1 MATWKP
7 ENVLLTLKGNEAL
20 SKVLAGQGKLTVT
33 RIVAGAGYVS
43 PSTLYNQKDVSN
55 IKQTL
60 EVNRVVTDAN
70 GSEISTTLSNIN
82 LDTAYNLY
90 QIGVYCK
97 HTDSDEEF
105 LYLIAQCET
114 DKPDNIPA
122 KTDTVANFSYNL
134 YIQHEGTTQFEVTVN
149 QSGVLD
155 VSMLGKP
162 NGVATLDSSG
172 KVPSEQIPSLEYA
185 AKKHASQH
193 ATGGSDPITPASIG
207 AMPSMKRT
215 FIYDGINSTKNLTT
229 AGWYRILKHDSLNDK
244 AFLINIGHQYSDT
257 GPENVLFFVCSMPS
271 CPSIVVLS
279 HSNNPSRPTII
290 FYKKIRITK
299 DSNYMYIDF
308 YRAQDGDVCI
318 PRVSIIEFVT
328 DATTVQDKKGEPLDV
343 LPVDEAPD
351 GETVLLMQ
359 DVSVIPSGNVLTDAN
374 KAKSVAITLTASG
387 WNSSSKTQTVTVSGV
402 LADETKQLIT
412 PTPALAS
419 QTAYYEAVVLCTGQA
434 ANKLTFTAKKIPT
447 ADLTVYVTIQEVS
460 A

>member
-60 EVNRVVTDAN
+60 EVNRVVTDAK

-149 QSGVLD
+149 QPGVIS

-172 KVPSEQIPSLEYA
+172 KVPSGQIPSLEYA
-185 AKKHASQH
+185 SKKHASQH
-193 ATGGSDPITPASIG
+193 ATGGSDPITPDSIGAAPSTHASQHATSGRDPITPASIG
-207 AMPSMKRT
+207 AATSGHTHNYAGSSSAGGSATSAVKLSTART
-215 FIYDGINSTKNLTT
+215 IRTNLGSTGTASFDGTSNVTPGVTGKLSVANGGTGATTAAAALKNLGIT
-229 AGWYRILKHDSLNDK
+229 AGTSD
-244 AFLINIGHQYSDT
+244 LIAGESALET
-257 GPENVLFFVCSMPS
+257 G
-271 CPSIVVLS
+271 
-279 HSNNPSRPTII
+279 
-290 FYKKIRITK
+290 KI
-299 DSNYMYIDF
+299 YL
-308 YRAQDGDVCI
+308 C
-318 PRVSIIEFVT
+318 
-328 DATTVQDKKGEPLDV
+328 
-343 LPVDEAPD
+343 
-351 GETVLLMQ
+351 
-359 DVSVIPSGNVLTDAN
+359 
-374 KAKSVAITLTASG
+374 
-387 WNSSSKTQTVTVSGV
+387 
-402 LADETKQLIT
+402 
-412 PTPALAS
+412 
-419 QTAYYEAVVLCTGQA
+419 YE
-434 ANKLTFTAKKIPT
+434 
-447 ADLTVYVTIQEVS
+447 
-460 A
+460 

>member
-97 HTDSDEEF
+97 HTDSGEEF

-122 KTDTVANFSYNL
+122 KTDTVASFSYNL

-149 QSGVLD
+149 QPGAIS

-172 KVPSEQIPSLEYA
+172 KVPSGQIPSLEYA

-207 AMPSMKRT
+207 AAPTGHTHNYAGSSSAGGSATSAVKLSTART
-215 FIYDGINSTKNLTT
+215 IRTNLGSTGTASFDGTSNVTPGVTGTLPVANGGTGATT
-229 AGWYRILKHDSLNDK
+229 AAAART
-244 AFLINIGHQYSDT
+244 NIG
-257 GPENVLFFVCSMPS
+257 
-271 CPSIVVLS
+271 
-279 HSNNPSRPTII
+279 
-290 FYKKIRITK
+290 
-299 DSNYMYIDF
+299 
-308 YRAQDGDVCI
+308 A
-318 PRVSIIEFVT
+318 VSI
-328 DATTVQDKKGEPLDV
+328 DDV
-343 LPVDEAPD
+343 
-351 GETVLLMQ
+351 
-359 DVSVIPSGNVLTDAN
+359 N
-374 KAKSVAITLTASG
+374 KAISDAIG
-387 WNSSSKTQTVTVSGV
+387 TVIGGS
-402 LADETKQLIT
+402 
-412 PTPALAS
+412 
-419 QTAYYEAVVLCTGQA
+419 Y
-434 ANKLTFTAKKIPT
+434 
-447 ADLTVYVTIQEVS
+447 
-460 A
+460 

>member
-33 RIVAGAGYVS
+33 RIVTGAGYVS

-97 HTDSDEEF
+97 HTDSNEEF

-149 QSGVLD
+149 QPGAIS

-207 AMPSMKRT
+207 A
-215 FIYDGINSTKNLTT
+215 
-229 AGWYRILKHDSLNDK
+229 
-244 AFLINIGHQYSDT
+244 
-257 GPENVLFFVCSMPS
+257 
-271 CPSIVVLS
+271 
-279 HSNNPSRPTII
+279 
-290 FYKKIRITK
+290 
-299 DSNYMYIDF
+299 
-308 YRAQDGDVCI
+308 
-318 PRVSIIEFVT
+318 
-328 DATTVQDKKGEPLDV
+328 
-343 LPVDEAPD
+343 APD
-351 GETVLLMQ
+351 GHTHNYAGSSSAGGSATSAVKLSTARTIRTNLGSTGTASFDGTSNVAPGVTGTLPVANGGTGATTAAAARTNIGAVSMD
-359 DVSVIPSGNVLTDAN
+359 DVN
-374 KAKSVAITLTASG
+374 KAISDAIG
-387 WNSSSKTQTVTVSGV
+387 TVIGGS
-402 LADETKQLIT
+402 
-412 PTPALAS
+412 
-419 QTAYYEAVVLCTGQA
+419 Y
-434 ANKLTFTAKKIPT
+434 
-447 ADLTVYVTIQEVS
+447 
-460 A
+460 